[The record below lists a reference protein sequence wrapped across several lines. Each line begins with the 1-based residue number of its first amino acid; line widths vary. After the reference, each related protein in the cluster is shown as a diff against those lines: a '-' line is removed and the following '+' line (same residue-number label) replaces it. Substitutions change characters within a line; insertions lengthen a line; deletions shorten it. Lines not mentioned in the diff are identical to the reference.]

1 MPGRRRNGL
10 LKDHMQ
16 PQPIDEKPPKPV
28 KPQPIPEERPP
39 VNDAAQD
46 TGEGN
51 GNTHDNGNGDKGNDG
66 MILLGLF
73 ALVICSFSLLRD

>member
-1 MPGRRRNGL
+1 MPGRKRNGL
-10 LKDHMQ
+10 LKDHM
-16 PQPIDEKPPKPV
+16 QPIDEKPPKPV
-28 KPQPIPEERPP
+28 KPQPIAEEKPP

-51 GNTHDNGNGDKGNDG
+51 GNTHDNGNGNGNDG